1 MPWWLCN
8 LQWIE
13 GLQKALRFHV
23 GPMTLGKA
31 GIPGFVPNLAVSGKL
46 CPLAMPPYPT
56 VDPAA
61 ASALQGRL
69 AAAFDGAVPQPSFGE
84 SSAVCLLLARCQMFL

>member
-1 MPWWLCN
+1 M
-8 LQWIE
+8 
-13 GLQKALRFHV
+13 
-23 GPMTLGKA
+23 
-31 GIPGFVPNLAVSGKL
+31 PNLTIPRKL
-46 CPLAMPPYPT
+46 SSLAMPPYPA

-84 SSAVCLLLARCQMFL
+84 SIPIRILSKRCWKLL